1 MGATSKQVAALTVQV
16 GHLRLGTT
24 KQLDCLPDSKQVELS
39 GISQRLPL
47 GSTLNLD
54 GSSLDSACPC
64 LMETAVAQLLVLFE
78 LLVYKHVLILLYLH
92 RVNFLE
98 LD

>member
-1 MGATSKQVAALTVQV
+1 VGATSKQVAALTVQV
-16 GHLRLGTT
+16 GHLRLGTA
-24 KQLDCLPDSKQVELS
+24 KQLDCLPDSELVELS

-47 GSTLNLD
+47 GSAQNLD

-64 LMETAVAQLLVLFE
+64 LMETVVALLLALFE
-78 LLVYKHVLILLYLH
+78 LLVYKHVLILQYLH
-92 RVNFLE
+92 KVNFLE

>member
-47 GSTLNLD
+47 ESSLNLD
-54 GSSLDSACPC
+54 ESSLDSAC
-64 LMETAVAQLLVLFE
+64 LMETAVAELLVLFE

>member
-16 GHLRLGTT
+16 GHLRLGTA

-64 LMETAVAQLLVLFE
+64 LMETAAELLVLFE
-78 LLVYKHVLILLYLH
+78 LLVYKHVLILLCLH
-92 RVNFLE
+92 RVNFPG